1 LAVAS
6 TPGTPD
12 DFDMTTPTAR
22 PRRALVVLICIVA
35 AIVVVALVVVFSR
48 GTPPLLDSTT
58 PAGIVQRYSAKGYL
72 SQSLRDGC
80 DRAEFVVTD
89 NIRVTLVA
97 TTERTES
104 ADVRVSITLSS
115 ENGPFGVSESSF
127 EGVFDLV
134 KENGAWRIDSAPGPL
149 MICVNTGV
157 TK

>member
-1 LAVAS
+1 
-6 TPGTPD
+6 
-12 DFDMTTPTAR
+12 MTTSTAR

-58 PAGIVQRYSAKGYL
+58 PAGIVQRYSAAVISGDETAAKGYL

>member
-1 LAVAS
+1 M
-6 TPGTPD
+6 TPPN
-12 DFDMTTPTAR
+12 AH

-35 AIVVVALVVVFSR
+35 AIVVVAVVVVFSR
-48 GTPPLLDSTT
+48 GTPTPLDATT
-58 PAGIVQRYSAKGYL
+58 PAGVVQRYSAAVLSGDETAAKAYL
-72 SQSLRDGC
+72 SQSLSDGC
-80 DRAEFVVTD
+80 DRVEFVVTD

-104 ADVRVSITLSS
+104 ADVRVSITLSN

-149 MICVNTGV
+149 TICVNTGV